1 MQKVESWPQLQDAI
15 KTSSHYKHCHN
26 TNIISGT
33 AECESLVAHTFIWL
47 LVFLIQV
54 ILLQVVLI
62 QVDSVKV

>member
-33 AECESLVAHTFIWL
+33 AECESLVAHTFC
-47 LVFLIQV
+47 LVTGLLIQV

-62 QVDSVKV
+62 QIDSVKV

>member
-33 AECESLVAHTFIWL
+33 AECESLVAHTFC
-47 LVFLIQV
+47 LVTGLF
-54 ILLQVVLI
+54 
-62 QVDSVKV
+62 DTSHFATSSFDTN